1 MATKPPTSCPILSNL
16 VQSCPIE
23 MTNVMLKNRPHL
35 CNLKSI
41 ALVQVLAKKKSSCN
55 LGVTLHSMSP
65 MSPADSMFKFLDV
78 QRPNPSCHTVQNCT
92 SFFSILAPEN
102 FYREKTWESMRISVK
117 CGYPS
122 WVLAMIRTIS
132 GQLVLRW
139 HTCPM
144 VKESSKKGYKRVP
157 SWQRR
162 WFHTGSK

>member
-1 MATKPPTSCPILSNL
+1 MATKPPTSCPILPNL

-102 FYREKTWESMRISVK
+102 FYREKNMRINENQRKMRIPVL
-117 CGYPS
+117 GPS
-122 WVLAMIRTIS
+122 DDPDNIRTTGFKMTHLSHGERIV
-132 GQLVLRW
+132 Q
-139 HTCPM
+139 
-144 VKESSKKGYKRVP
+144 KGV
-157 SWQRR
+157 
-162 WFHTGSK
+162 